1 VGRARTG
8 RAVSGAGAASGA
20 AGAGADNVAAAVSG
34 AAGPGSAAAPDVLV
48 TGGGGFLGGAL
59 VRHLLA
65 AGHSVRSFAR
75 GAYPELEALGVDVQR
90 GDLTDAAAVRRACA
104 GCELVLHNAARAAVW
119 GRYDAFHG
127 PNVVGT
133 RNVLDACRRE
143 GVRRLVF
150 TSTASVVF
158 GRRDICGGDESL
170 PYPRRQASPYA
181 ATKAE
186 AERLVLAAD
195 SAALRTVSLRPH
207 LIWGPGDT
215 QIVPRIIAQARAGKV
230 LRVGDGTNVV
240 DTTYID
246 NAADAHLCAA
256 EALLVNPAASGRAYF
271 VSNGEPARLWMLID
285 RILAAAG
292 LPPVRRSVPAPVAV
306 ALGAVVETAH
316 EVLRRPGEPRLTR
329 FLAEELSTSHW
340 FDIGAARRE
349 LGYEPAV
356 SLGEGLELLGEWLRA
371 GSPPV
376 AG

>member
-1 VGRARTG
+1 
-8 RAVSGAGAASGA
+8 VSGAAASSGA
-20 AGAGADNVAAAVSG
+20 AG
-34 AAGPGSAAAPDVLV
+34 PDVLV
-48 TGGGGFLGGAL
+48 TGGGGFLGRAL

-65 AGHSVRSFAR
+65 SGHTVRSFAR
-75 GAYPELEALGVDVQR
+75 GAYPELEALGVEVHR
-90 GDLTDAAAVRRACA
+90 GDLTDVTAVRRACE
-104 GCELVLHNAARAAVW
+104 GCGLVIHNAARAAVW
-119 GRYDAFHG
+119 GSRAAFQG

-133 RNVLDACRRE
+133 RHVLDACRQE
-143 GVRRLVF
+143 GVGRLVF

-170 PYPRRQASPYA
+170 PYPTRPATPYA

-195 SAALRTVSLRPH
+195 SPALRTISLRPH

-230 LRVGDGTNVV
+230 VRVGDGTNVV

-246 NAADAHLCAA
+246 NAAAAHVKAA
-256 EALLVNPAASGRAYF
+256 EALLANPRASGRAYF
-271 VSNGEPARLWMLID
+271 ISNGEPANLWALVD

-292 LPPVRRSVPAPVAV
+292 LAPVRRSVPAPVAV
-306 ALGAVVETAH
+306 ALGTVIESAH
-316 EVLRRPGEPRLTR
+316 SILKRPGEPRLTR

-349 LGYEPAV
+349 LGYEPCV
-356 SLGEGLELLGEWLRA
+356 SLSEGLERLGEWLREEDRTA
-371 GSPPV
+371 MGS
-376 AG
+376 ATGG

>member
-1 VGRARTG
+1 MGRAR
-8 RAVSGAGAASGA
+8 AAR
-20 AGAGADNVAAAVSG
+20 AVSG
-34 AAGPGSAAAPDVLV
+34 AAGPGSAATPEVLV
-48 TGGGGFLGGAL
+48 TGGGGFLGRAL
-59 VRHLLA
+59 VRQLLA
-65 AGHSVRSFAR
+65 AGHRVRSFAR
-75 GAYPELEALGVDVQR
+75 GAYPDLEALGVDVRR
-90 GDLTDAAAVRRACA
+90 GDLTDATAVRRACA
-104 GCELVLHNAARAAVW
+104 GCELVFHNAARAAVW
-119 GRYDAFHG
+119 GRYGVFHG

-143 GVRRLVF
+143 GVGRLVF

-158 GRRDICGGDESL
+158 GRHDICGGDESL

-195 SAALRTVSLRPH
+195 STALRTLSLRPH

-215 QIVPRIIAQARAGKV
+215 QIVPRIIAQARAGKM
-230 LRVGDGTNVV
+230 LRVGDGSNVV

-256 EALLVNPAASGRAYF
+256 AALLANPAASGRAYF
-271 VSNGEPARLWMLID
+271 ISNGEPARLWMLID

-292 LPPVRRSVPAPVAV
+292 LPPVRRSMPAPVAV
-306 ALGAVVETAH
+306 ALGAVVESAH

-340 FDIGAARRE
+340 FDIGAAGRE
-349 LGYEPAV
+349 LGFAPRV
-356 SLGEGLELLGEWLRA
+356 SVEEGLQRLGVWLRSA
-371 GSPPV
+371 DDGAKADAAARRS
-376 AG
+376 

>member
-1 VGRARTG
+1 MGGTQ
-8 RAVSGAGAASGA
+8 A
-20 AGAGADNVAAAVSG
+20 AGAVSG
-34 AAGPGSAAAPDVLV
+34 AATPSATSAPHVLV
-48 TGGGGFLGGAL
+48 TGGGGFLGRAL
-59 VRHLLA
+59 VQHLLA
-65 AGHSVRSFAR
+65 AGHTVRSFAR
-75 GAYPELEALGVDVQR
+75 GAYPELEALGVEVQR

-104 GCELVLHNAARAAVW
+104 GCELVFHNAARAAVW
-119 GRYDAFHG
+119 GSYAAFHG

-133 RNVLDACRRE
+133 RHVLDACRQE
-143 GVRRLVF
+143 GVGRLVF

-170 PYPRRQASPYA
+170 PYPARPASPYA

-195 SAALRTVSLRPH
+195 SPALRAVSLRPH

-230 LRVGDGTNVV
+230 MRVGDGTNVV

-246 NAADAHLCAA
+246 NAAAAHLLAA
-256 EALLVNPAASGRAYF
+256 AALLANPRASGRPYF
-271 VSNGEPARLWMLID
+271 ISNGEPANLWALID

-306 ALGAVVETAH
+306 ALGAVVEAAH
-316 EVLRRPGEPRLTR
+316 EVFRRPGEPRLTR

-356 SLGEGLELLGEWLRA
+356 SLSEGLERLGEWLRDPSRPALA
-371 GSPPV
+371 GA
-376 AG
+376 AGGRPTSA